1 MQPETVSPSTRT
13 GIDFTKGLFFIAGP
27 CVIEHRSFGLETA
40 EELKNIFKSVGL
52 PFIYK
57 SSFDKANRSS
67 VDSFRGLGM
76 DQGLS
81 ILSEIREKLDLP
93 VLTDIHEP
101 WQAKIVS
108 EAVDMLQIPALLCR
122 QTDLITA
129 VAETGKPVNLK
140 KGQFL
145 SPWDMKHVVDKARL
159 AARNAGMPDDHF
171 TVCERGTFFG
181 YNNLVVDMRSA
192 KIMLDLTR
200 CPIVFDATH
209 SVQLPGALGSCSGGQ
224 REFVPSL
231 ARAAIATGAVSGIFM
246 EVHPNPDHAPCDG
259 PNMLSVKDLPDLLIE
274 LKNIY
279 QLIHGSPPCRS

>member
-1 MQPETVSPSTRT
+1 MQPKTVSAPSRKR
-13 GIDFTKGLFFIAGP
+13 INFTDGLFFIAGP
-27 CVIEHRSFGLETA
+27 CVIENRSFALETA
-40 EELKNIFKSVGL
+40 EELKDIFKSVNL

-57 SSFDKANRSS
+57 TSFDKANRSS
-67 VDSFRGLGM
+67 IDSFRGLGL

-81 ILSEIREKLDLP
+81 ILAEIREKFDLP
-93 VLTDIHEP
+93 VLTDVHEP

-129 VAETGKPVNLK
+129 VAETGRPVNIK

-145 SPWDMKHVVDKARL
+145 SPWDMKNVVDKARL

-181 YNNLVVDMRSA
+181 YSNLVVDMRSA
-192 KIMLDLTR
+192 KIMFDLTR
-200 CPIVFDATH
+200 CPVVFDATH

-224 REFVPSL
+224 REFIPSL
-231 ARAAIATGAVSGIFM
+231 ARAAIATGAVSGVFM
-246 EVHPNPDHAPCDG
+246 ETHPNPDDAPCDG
-259 PNMLSVKDLPDLLIE
+259 PNMLSIKDLSALLIE

-279 QLIHGSPPCRS
+279 QLIHGNPPCRL